1 MKRLSLFAYLLL
13 LLQPAF
19 GAEVN
24 KLLYKAVD
32 EESITVINNPQRVV
46 FDQILLWSEMNATIR
61 KEINCKDHTIF
72 IHEIQAAKSLQ
83 KPISI
88 KNKDEPSKILLKTD
102 EHYDIYNKYCL

>member
-32 EESITVINNPQRVV
+32 EESITVPEHVKPEPKKRGLFGRVLHAV
-46 FDQILLWSEMNATIR
+46 LSD
-61 KEINCKDHTIF
+61 D
-72 IHEIQAAKSLQ
+72 
-83 KPISI
+83 
-88 KNKDEPSKILLKTD
+88 
-102 EHYDIYNKYCL
+102 